1 MEDINLLNNLVF
13 SNNNNNILID
23 IQEKIEK
30 AINDLNN
37 KDEISNIIKQLKNII
52 IIINENKKNF

>member
-13 SNNNNNILID
+13 SNNNNILID

-37 KDEISNIIKQLKNII
+37 KDEISYITNN
-52 IIINENKKNF
+52 

>member
-13 SNNNNNILID
+13 SNNNNILID

>member
-1 MEDINLLNNLVF
+1 MEDINLLNTLV
-13 SNNNNNILID
+13 SSNNNNILID